1 MHSHRQNR
9 SRWAHVNTPDGLRRR
24 RAIADALREA
34 LAATLPPAVEAPTPG
49 AHWQRI
55 VIDLHVPTS
64 GRCDQHATLIDGE
77 RVGLLSA
84 TEIGRRVRGLI
95 RSRPSV
101 GVLADARRDLCAS
114 ARDELDAAMAR
125 EEPKP

>member
-1 MHSHRQNR
+1 MNTPTMHSHRQNR

-34 LAATLPPAVEAPTPG
+34 LAATLPPAIEAPAHGT
-49 AHWQRI
+49 HWQRI

-101 GVLADARRDLCAS
+101 SVMADARRDLCAT
-114 ARDELDAAMAR
+114 ARDEHDAAMA
-125 EEPKP
+125 